1 MEPSQNK
8 ESVVNSTS
16 ERERSHVSVGN
27 GVLSGSGGSISG
39 HPATGSIGGGG
50 GIGIGR
56 PSGQKLPPMMPLAG
70 SGIRP
75 VHTTFHAS
83 GPAPPGNTGE
93 RMVSGYGAGR
103 GVGGRPVPQ
112 QSIGRPVINDAFS
125 YLDLVRRQFE
135 NHPVIYSQFLDIMKD
150 FKTNMIGTL
159 GVIERVSQ
167 LFRGFPELIKGF
179 NTFLPPGYRID
190 VRENGDMEIKQ
201 PNQSFPTVVK
211 MGQTYTAPTAANQ
224 SSSLLNN
231 SGMSGGISSGSSG
244 MNIGSSGMMANTSAT
259 GSVPCG
265 SHQPAGGSH
274 PTVNHPPV
282 NSNPSGSVR
291 HAPNI
296 SRPTIPSISS
306 ADSEMN
312 KGQPKLPPPMNMP
325 RPPQINLPSAS
336 MLQNVTPVRPP
347 FSGNA
352 QGPNKNNAKNAEFS
366 NAISYVNK
374 IKNRFVHEPE
384 VYKGFLEILHT
395 FSKDPVSLNEI
406 FTQVAI
412 LFKNHTDLLEDFA
425 HFLPDYP
432 GKMKILM
439 QNSEYRKTMQPKQ
452 PIVRQQVKRQVN
464 ASVVQSTPVPKKM
477 KSSARIEQVIQQK
490 QEFDEQ
496 EFFEKVKKHL
506 NNRSVYS
513 EFLKCI
519 NLYTNEIIGEKELV
533 GLVYNFIG
541 KATELMEWFKKFIGY
556 KEPVGDNFEPLPK
569 DNQNQSSL
577 IDLSKCKK
585 HGSYRVYPRNYER
598 PKCSGKDSIAEETIN
613 EILVSCPQFNSED
626 NAFLASKKN
635 QYEEI
640 LFKCEDE
647 RFEMD
652 LLIEANAAT
661 IQVLEPLYKKLQ
673 TLSRDEAEQIR
684 LGDDFGGTS
693 SVVYIKAIKRIYADK
708 SNEVIEHLKKNP
720 LIAVPVV
727 LRRLKQKD
735 EEWRK
740 SQREWNKIWREIHF
754 KNHYKSLDH
763 QGINFKTNDRKNLN
777 FKTLINEIEAIS
789 LEKSKESRER
799 EGRERESRER
809 ESRDREIKTSDKTID
824 KTMDNSMDN
833 SIKSIKSNKALK
845 ALKVENG
852 HLNLEIK
859 LDSILNDCFEII
871 EESSNSLIFNFTR
884 KILSAKSV
892 FYGNSNFYIYFRY
905 LFLLYSRL
913 NIFKQKQEEFILK
926 PPNHQIISPVASF
939 LDVYKPPTCKDLFFF
954 FRLAEIPFEEYY
966 STLKKL
972 IKDFV
977 ANRIDA
983 NQFEDQ
989 VRFMFGTESFILFTM
1004 DKLVQSLSRQI
1015 QILENDPKSEQLIAL
1030 FDQENDSDKT
1040 SFRSDYS
1047 FRSAADSVIGDEK
1060 ELLFK
1065 FENINNKFENFIS
1078 ISLID
1083 KSNTQPEFHS
1093 VEEKWSLYVD
1103 NYMKQDLNDIIKDRP
1118 PLMLKKSKRSSFSN
1132 LVASFNLECK
1142 ICVNTYKMFFV
1153 ENSEDFMFR
1162 NVPIPHIKRSN
1173 SNFISLVNDHL
1184 NQSSISGLNI
1194 SI

>member
-244 MNIGSSGMMANTSAT
+244 MNIGSSGMMANTSAP
-259 GSVPCG
+259 GSVPSG
-265 SHQPAGGSH
+265 SHQPAG
-274 PTVNHPPV
+274 
-282 NSNPSGSVR
+282 
-291 HAPNI
+291 
-296 SRPTIPSISS
+296 
-306 ADSEMN
+306 
-312 KGQPKLPPPMNMP
+312 
-325 RPPQINLPSAS
+325 
-336 MLQNVTPVRPP
+336 NVTPVRPP

-395 FSKDPVSLNEI
+395 FSKDPVSLNE
-406 FTQVAI
+406 
-412 LFKNHTDLLEDFA
+412 NHTDLLEDFA

-799 EGRERESRER
+799 EGRD
-809 ESRDREIKTSDKTID
+809 RDRESKPIDKTID
-824 KTMDNSMDN
+824 N
-833 SIKSIKSNKALK
+833 SIKSNKALK
-845 ALKVENG
+845 TLKVE
-852 HLNLEIK
+852 
-859 LDSILNDCFEII
+859 
-871 EESSNSLIFNFTR
+871 
-884 KILSAKSV
+884 
-892 FYGNSNFYIYFRY
+892 
-905 LFLLYSRL
+905 
-913 NIFKQKQEEFILK
+913 
-926 PPNHQIISPVASF
+926 
-939 LDVYKPPTCKDLFFF
+939 
-954 FRLAEIPFEEYY
+954 
-966 STLKKL
+966 
-972 IKDFV
+972 
-977 ANRIDA
+977 
-983 NQFEDQ
+983 
-989 VRFMFGTESFILFTM
+989 
-1004 DKLVQSLSRQI
+1004 
-1015 QILENDPKSEQLIAL
+1015 
-1030 FDQENDSDKT
+1030 
-1040 SFRSDYS
+1040 
-1047 FRSAADSVIGDEK
+1047 
-1060 ELLFK
+1060 
-1065 FENINNKFENFIS
+1065 
-1078 ISLID
+1078 
-1083 KSNTQPEFHS
+1083 
-1093 VEEKWSLYVD
+1093 
-1103 NYMKQDLNDIIKDRP
+1103 
-1118 PLMLKKSKRSSFSN
+1118 
-1132 LVASFNLECK
+1132 
-1142 ICVNTYKMFFV
+1142 
-1153 ENSEDFMFR
+1153 
-1162 NVPIPHIKRSN
+1162 
-1173 SNFISLVNDHL
+1173 
-1184 NQSSISGLNI
+1184 
-1194 SI
+1194 